1 LCDAGEPNQL
11 SETIG
16 NLGLW
21 TRLVIPTKA
30 TRFKTHQMVR
40 FFFGFLCFFDFC
52 VEGTA
57 CAGRAV
63 FILVG
68 AHNSNPIPP
77 HDPKAAKTV
86 MQIVMRCGIIY
97 GKQRN
102 KIMNPIIGEILGY
115 ACGACTTIAFL
126 PQAIKSIISKDVS
139 GLSLSMYVIYCIGLI
154 FWVLYGV
161 YLESF
166 QIILFNS
173 ITLIFNSII
182 LYMIITNQRHK
193 K

>member
-1 LCDAGEPNQL
+1 
-11 SETIG
+11 
-16 NLGLW
+16 
-21 TRLVIPTKA
+21 
-30 TRFKTHQMVR
+30 MVR
-40 FFFGFLCFFDFC
+40 FLFLPYPN
-52 VEGTA
+52 T
-57 CAGRAV
+57 
-63 FILVG
+63 
-68 AHNSNPIPP
+68 P
-77 HDPKAAKTV
+77 KTV
-86 MQIVMRCGIIY
+86 MQTVMRCGIIR
-97 GKQRN
+97 GKERN

-139 GLSLSMYVIYCIGLI
+139 GLSLSMYVIYCIGLV